1 MEEQNERL
9 GKYMLEQ
16 NDTRLERLMEFAC
29 VDELLQIPV
38 PI

>member
-1 MEEQNERL
+1 MKEQDEKS
-9 GKYMLEQ
+9 GKHMLEQ
-16 NDTRLERLMEFAC
+16 NDTRPERLMEFAC